1 MALTTSHFRPYTC
14 PYCGS
19 TVHPRTIALY
29 VGGSYEVPGSCQCE
43 GARARRAADELAER
57 RTHEAELAA
66 QLVRIYRRA
75 GITPRFMRADPDATH
90 LAHVEAGKGVYL
102 VGDTDAG
109 KTHAA
114 VALLKA
120 YIDAHTSE
128 RFGALHCDRTA
139 RIISVP
145 DLMSE
150 WKTTYNGGDGDE
162 ADVTRRYGD
171 ADLLVLDDMG
181 KGAPTAW
188 ALERLF
194 QIVNRRYDNLLPTVV
209 TTQYDAPDLG
219 RRLAET
225 GDRETARAIV
235 RRLTCDDTRRVMVKR
250 RS

>member
-1 MALTTSHFRPYTC
+1 MALTTLRSRACEFCGRPIEPQSLTFGGRTYT
-14 PYCGS
+14 
-19 TVHPRTIALY
+19 T
-29 VGGSYEVPGSCQCE
+29 PGVCNCD
-43 GARARRAADELAER
+43 GARAQREADELAER
-57 RTHEAELAA
+57 RRRASELAE
-66 QLVRIYRRA
+66 QRQRIYRKA
-75 GITPRFMRADPDATH
+75 GIKPRFMGAEPDATH
-90 LAHVEAGKGVYL
+90 LAHVDAGHGLYL
-102 VGDTDAG
+102 VGDTNAG

-114 VALLKA
+114 CALLKA
-120 YIDAHTSE
+120 YIDAHTSD
-128 RFGALHCDRTA
+128 RFGWLHCDRTA
-139 RIISVP
+139 RIVNVP
-145 DLMSE
+145 DLLSE
-150 WKTTYNGGDGDE
+150 WKATYNGGGEDE
-162 ADVTRRYGD
+162 DDVTRRYGD

-194 QIVNRRYDNLLPTVV
+194 QIVNRRYDNLRPTVV